1 MSNVIEF
8 LELMGTSDSLRSAAA
23 YEAAVAALD
32 VGPSQRTA
40 LLDRDVASL
49 TTLLD
54 ARPAMFCM
62 IIAPDGAEE
71 SERPDQADEQTE
83 GDDDRN
89 DKE

>member
-8 LELMGTSDSLRSAAA
+8 LERMGASDSLRSAAA

-32 VGPSQRTA
+32 VEPLQRTA

-62 IIAPDGAEE
+62 IIAPDGGKD

-83 GDDDRN
+83 GDEDNRD
-89 DKE
+89 EE